1 MKHQAL
7 VLSIVRFLRRCYVEG
22 DFQTLEKANIHGD
35 LAQRLLNDISYWVPD
50 RRNMKPAVVPTV
62 FVDWTPIIDVLR
74 TRLGS
79 AKKTSGRKYTPYG
92 ELAVELLD
100 HARTAH

>member
-1 MKHQAL
+1 MGFDLQPPKINRPSLHHEPMKHQEL
-7 VLSIVRFLRRCYVEG
+7 ILSIVRFLRRCYVEG
-22 DFQTLEKANIHGD
+22 DFQTLKKANIHGD

-50 RRNMKPAVVPTV
+50 RRNWKPAVVATV

-79 AKKTSGRKYTPYG
+79 AKSTEWP
-92 ELAVELLD
+92 
-100 HARTAH
+100 